1 MDKNKIITIVKR
13 SLFFLFL
20 IIMIGIVIYIIKR
33 YDVEGEKNLPY
44 NLDKILIISN
54 VDGKKNE
61 DQANIWNINLSE
73 YNDVYVYINKD
84 KTTEDDITIKN
95 ITLDNFNISSSPK
108 KGDLRLYRPT
118 GELNSL
124 YTYSEQD
131 YLKSKLIYEGGKIDD
146 LKNLEIGNTGGVI
159 AFRTSIENL
168 GNYTS
173 NEDQEIVYNGSL
185 LQKVGV
191 SLDDIKFGLN
201 MDITIQ
207 TNENVSFKG
216 TIKLD
221 FPAGDIITNGSSNI
235 EITDFSDIIFK
246 RVQK

>member
-1 MDKNKIITIVKR
+1 MDKDKIITIIKR

-20 IIMIGIVIYIIKR
+20 IIMIGIVVFIIKR
-33 YDVEGEKNLPY
+33 YDVEGEKTLPF

-61 DQANIWNINLSE
+61 DGQNIWNINLSE
-73 YNDVYVYINKD
+73 YNDIYIYIKKD
-84 KTTEDDITIKN
+84 DSTKEDITIKD
-95 ITLDNFNISSSPK
+95 ITLDNFKIDKSPL
-108 KGDLRLYRPT
+108 KGELKLYRPT
-118 GELNSL
+118 GELNNL

-131 YLKSKLIYEGGKIDD
+131 YLKTSLVYTGSKIDD
-146 LKNLEIGNTGGVI
+146 LKNLEIGNNGGVM

-173 NEDQEIVYNGSL
+173 NEDTEIVYNGSL

-191 SLDDIKFGLN
+191 GLDDIKFNMN

-216 TIKLD
+216 NLKLN

-235 EITDFSDIIFK
+235 EITDFSDIVFK
-246 RVQK
+246 RVKK